1 MTLWVLFGLF
11 ALLVVLEVPV
21 AFALALSSIATIAFV
36 QPIPISI
43 VVQRMGTGLDSFVLI
58 AIPLFVLAG
67 HLLNRAGIADR
78 IFEFAAALV
87 GHIKGGLAL
96 VNVVASMIFAGMS
109 GVAQA
114 DAAGLGVVEVNAMR
128 KEGFDPAF
136 AAAVSAASSIIG
148 PIIPPSVIMVIYAV
162 MVQVSVADMFLA
174 GFLPG
179 ILMGLTLMVMI
190 YWMVRTGRVKAPP
203 TQSMSYPR
211 LGRSFVRALPALAAP
226 ILLTVGLLAGVA
238 TPTELGALTV
248 VYAAALG
255 FAQRELKMADLLD
268 ATRETLTTCGVLVF
282 IIACAVPFGWIV
294 ATSQAPM
301 KLAALLTS
309 ISENKYAILLILNIA
324 LLIIGC
330 FMETTA
336 ILLIATP
343 TLFPTIVA
351 LGIDPVHFGI
361 ILIVNLLIG
370 TLTPPLGVILF
381 IMMDIAKVSL
391 AQMTR
396 AVLPFYVPLF
406 VTLIIITY
414 WADFVLAVPRFFG
427 RPG

>member
-1 MTLWVLFGLF
+1 MTLLLLFGLLAVF
-11 ALLVVLEVPV
+11 IVLEMPV
-21 AFALALSSIATIAFV
+21 AFAMGLSAIATIV
-36 QPIPISI
+36 LTQPIPLSI

-78 IFEFAAALV
+78 IFAFAAALA
-87 GHIKGGLAL
+87 GHIRGGLAH

-148 PIIPPSVIMVIYAV
+148 PIIPPSVIMVVYAV

-174 GFLPG
+174 GILPG
-179 ILMGLTLMVMI
+179 ILMGGTLMVAI
-190 YWMVRTGRVKAPP
+190 YWMVRTGRIAAPP
-203 TQSMSYPR
+203 TQPMSFPR
-211 LGRSFVRALPALAAP
+211 LGHTFVRALPALAAP
-226 ILLTVGLLAGVA
+226 VLLTVGLLAGVA

-248 VYAAALG
+248 LYAAGLG
-255 FAQRELKMADLLD
+255 FLQRELSLRDVFEAL
-268 ATRETLTTCGVLVF
+268 RETLITCGVLVF

-301 KLAALLTS
+301 KLAQFMMS
-309 ISENKYAILLILNIA
+309 ISDNKFVILAVINIA
-324 LLIIGC
+324 LLLIGC

-343 TLFPTIVA
+343 TLFPLIVA

-370 TLTPPLGVILF
+370 TLTPPFGVILF
-381 IMMDIAKVSL
+381 IMMDIAKISL

-406 VTLIIITY
+406 VTLMIITY

-427 RPG
+427 KAN

>member
-1 MTLWVLFGLF
+1 MTLLILFGLF
-11 ALLVVLEVPV
+11 AVLVVIEVPV
-21 AFALALSSIATIAFV
+21 AFAMGLSAIVTIILT
-36 QPIPISI
+36 QPIPLSI

-67 HLLNRAGIADR
+67 HLLNRAGIAER
-78 IFEFAAALV
+78 IFTFADALV
-87 GHIKGGLAL
+87 GHVRGGLAH

-128 KEGFDPAF
+128 DEGYDPAF
-136 AAAVSAASSIIG
+136 AASVSAASAIIG
-148 PIIPPSVIMVIYAV
+148 PIIPPSVIMVVYAV
-162 MVQVSVADMFLA
+162 LVQASVADLFLA

-179 ILMGLTLMVMI
+179 ILMGSALMAMI
-190 YWMVRTGRVKAPP
+190 YWLVRTGRVAAPP
-203 TQSMSYPR
+203 TRPMSYAR

-226 ILLTVGLLAGVA
+226 VLLTVGLLAGVA

-255 FAQRELKMADLLD
+255 FAQRELSVRDVIEAS
-268 ATRETLTTCGVLVF
+268 RETLVTCGVLVF
-282 IIACAVPFGWIV
+282 IIACAVPFGWLV

-301 KLAALLTS
+301 KLAQFMMSVSDNRVVILAIINVGLLVV
-309 ISENKYAILLILNIA
+309 
-324 LLIIGC
+324 GC

-343 TLFPTIVA
+343 TLFPLILA

-361 ILIVNLLIG
+361 ILVVNLLIG
-370 TLTPPLGVILF
+370 TLTPPFGVILF
-381 IMMDIAKVSL
+381 IMMDIAKISL
-391 AQMTR
+391 AQISR
-396 AVLPFYVPLF
+396 AVLPFYIPLF
-406 VTLIIITY
+406 FTLMVITY
-414 WADFVLAVPRFFG
+414 WADFVLAVPRLFG
-427 RPG
+427 KPN

>member
-1 MTLWVLFGLF
+1 MTLLLLFGLF
-11 ALLVVLEVPV
+11 AILVAIEVPV
-21 AFALALSSIATIAFV
+21 AFAMGLSAIATITFT
-36 QPIPISI
+36 QPIPLSI
-43 VVQRMGTGLDSFVLI
+43 VVQRMGTGLDSLVLI

-78 IFEFAAALV
+78 IFAFATALV
-87 GHIKGGLAL
+87 GHIRGGLAH
-96 VNVVASMIFAGMS
+96 VNVLASMIFAGMS

-136 AAAVSAASSIIG
+136 AAAVSAASAIIG
-148 PIIPPSVIMVIYAV
+148 PIIPPSVIMVVYAV
-162 MVQVSVADMFLA
+162 MVQASVADLFLA

-179 ILMGLTLMVMI
+179 ILMGGALMAMI

-203 TQSMSYPR
+203 TEPMSFPR
-211 LGRSFVRALPALAAP
+211 LGTTFVRALPALAAP
-226 ILLTVGLLAGVA
+226 ILLTLGLLLGVA

-255 FAQRELKMADLLD
+255 FLQRELTIADVVG
-268 ATRETLTTCGVLVF
+268 AARETLVTCGVLVF
-282 IIACAVPFGWIV
+282 IIACAIPFGWIV

-301 KLAALLTS
+301 KLAAFMMSLS
-309 ISENKYAILLILNIA
+309 DNKFVILAIINVA

-343 TLFPTIVA
+343 TLFPLVVA

-361 ILIVNLLIG
+361 ILVVNLLIG
-370 TLTPPLGVILF
+370 TLTPPFGVILF
-381 IMMDIAKVSL
+381 IMMDIAKISL
-391 AQMTR
+391 AQISR
-396 AVLPFYVPLF
+396 AVLPFYIPLLF
-406 VTLIIITY
+406 TLLVVTY
-414 WADFVLAVPRFFG
+414 WADFVLYVPRLFG
-427 RPG
+427 KPG

>member
-1 MTLWVLFGLF
+1 MTLAILF
-11 ALLVVLEVPV
+11 ALFAILVAIEMPV
-21 AFALALSSIATIAFV
+21 AFAMGLSSIVTIAIT
-36 QPIPISI
+36 QPIPLSI

-67 HLLNRAGIADR
+67 HLMNRAGIAER
-78 IFEFAAALV
+78 IFAFADALV
-87 GHIKGGLAL
+87 GHLRGGLAH

-128 KEGFDPAF
+128 REGYDPAF
-136 AAAVSAASSIIG
+136 AAAVSASSAIIG
-148 PIIPPSVIMVIYAV
+148 PIIPPSVIMVVYAV
-162 MVQVSVADMFLA
+162 LVQVSVADLFLA
-174 GFLPG
+174 GILPG
-179 ILMGLTLMVMI
+179 LLMGGTMMAMI
-190 YWMVRTGRVKAPP
+190 GWLVRTGRVVAPAP
-203 TQSMSYPR
+203 RPMSASR
-211 LGRSFVRALPALAAP
+211 LGRTFVRALPALAAP
-226 ILLTVGLLAGVA
+226 VLLTVGLLAGVA

-255 FAQRELKMADLLD
+255 FAQRELTVREVLGAC
-268 ATRETLTTCGVLVF
+268 RETLVTCGVLVF

-301 KLAALLTS
+301 KLAAFMMS
-309 ISENKYAILLILNIA
+309 ISDNKVAILA
-324 LLIIGC
+324 LVNVGLLVVGC

-343 TLFPTIVA
+343 TLYPLIVA

-361 ILIVNLLIG
+361 ILVVNLLIG
-370 TLTPPLGVILF
+370 TLTPPFGVILF

-391 AQMTR
+391 ARMSR
-396 AVLPFYVPLF
+396 AVLPFYLPLAA
-406 VTLIIITY
+406 TLVVVTY

-427 RPG
+427 KPG

>member
-1 MTLWVLFGLF
+1 MTLLVLF
-11 ALLVVLEVPV
+11 ALFAVLVAIEMPV
-21 AFALALSSIATIAFV
+21 AFAMGLSAIVTIAFT
-36 QPIPISI
+36 QPVPLSI

-78 IFEFAAALV
+78 IFQFAAALV
-87 GHIKGGLAL
+87 GHIRGGLAP

-136 AAAVSAASSIIG
+136 AAAVSAASAIIG
-148 PIIPPSVIMVIYAV
+148 PIIPPSVIMVVYAV
-162 MVQVSVADMFLA
+162 MVSASVAELFLA

-179 ILMGLTLMVMI
+179 LLMGGSLMVTI
-190 YWMVRTGRVKAPP
+190 YWLVRTGRVVAPP
-203 TQSMSYPR
+203 TQRMSYPR
-211 LGRSFVRALPALAAP
+211 LGRTFVRALPALAAP

-255 FAQRELKMADLLD
+255 FIQRELTIKD
-268 ATRETLTTCGVLVF
+268 AFGAMRETLITCGVLVF

-301 KLAALLTS
+301 KLAQFLTS
-309 ISENKYAILLILNIA
+309 ISDNKYVILAIINIGLLIV
-324 LLIIGC
+324 GC

-361 ILIVNLLIG
+361 IIVVNLLIG
-370 TLTPPLGVILF
+370 TLTPPFGVILF
-381 IMMDIAKVSL
+381 IMMDIAKISL
-391 AQMTR
+391 AQISR

-406 VTLIIITY
+406 LTLLVVTY

-427 RPG
+427 KAG

>member
-67 HLLNRAGIADR
+67 HLLNRAGIAAR

-87 GHIKGGLAL
+87 GHIKGGLAH

-148 PIIPPSVIMVIYAV
+148 PIIPPSVIMVVYAV

-179 ILMGLTLMVMI
+179 ILMGLTLMAMI
-190 YWMVRTGRVKAPP
+190 YWMVSTGRVVAPP
-203 TQSMSYPR
+203 TQPMSYPR

-226 ILLTVGLLAGVA
+226 ILLTAGLLSGVA

-255 FAQRELKMADLLD
+255 FAQRELTLADLLGS
-268 ATRETLTTCGVLVF
+268 ARETLSTCGVLVF

-301 KLAALLTS
+301 KLAALMMS
-309 ISENKYAILLILNIA
+309 ISDNKFVILLIINIA
-324 LLIIGC
+324 LLVIGC

-343 TLFPTIVA
+343 TLYPTIVA

-361 ILIVNLLIG
+361 ILVVNLLIG
-370 TLTPPLGVILF
+370 TLTPPFGVILF

-391 AQMTR
+391 AQMAR

-406 VTLIIITY
+406 LTLLVVTY

-427 RPG
+427 RP

>member
-1 MTLWVLFGLF
+1 MFAVL
-11 ALLVVLEVPV
+11 VILEVPV
-21 AFALALSSIATIAFV
+21 AFAMGLASIASIVFT
-36 QPIPISI
+36 QPIPLSI

-78 IFEFAAALV
+78 IFEFTAAAV
-87 GHIKGGLAL
+87 GHIRGGLAH

-136 AAAVSAASSIIG
+136 AAAVSAASAIIG
-148 PIIPPSVIMVIYAV
+148 PIIPPSVIMVVYAV
-162 MVQVSVADMFLA
+162 MVQASVADLFLA

-179 ILMGLTLMVMI
+179 ILMGGSLMVMI

-203 TQSMSYPR
+203 TKRMSVP
-211 LGRSFVRALPALAAP
+211 LVGRTFVRALPGLAAP

-255 FAQRELKMADLLD
+255 FIQRELTIADLLS
-268 ATRETLTTCGVLVF
+268 AMRETLVTCGVLVF

-301 KLAALLTS
+301 KLAMFLTS
-309 ISENKYAILLILNIA
+309 ISGDNMVILAIINVA
-324 LLIIGC
+324 LLVAGC

-343 TLFPTIVA
+343 ALYPTIVA

-361 ILIVNLLIG
+361 IIVVNLLIG
-370 TLTPPLGVILF
+370 TLTPPFGVILF

-396 AVLPFYVPLF
+396 AVLPFYIPLVF
-406 VTLIIITY
+406 TLIVVTY
-414 WADFVLAVPRFFG
+414 WADFVLYVPRLFG
-427 RPG
+427 KAG

>member
-1 MTLWVLFGLF
+1 VTLAILF
-11 ALLVVLEVPV
+11 ALFAVLVAIEMPV
-21 AFALALSSIATIAFV
+21 AFAMGLSSIVTIAIT
-36 QPIPISI
+36 QPIPLSI

-67 HLLNRAGIADR
+67 HLMNRAGIAER
-78 IFEFAAALV
+78 IFAFADALV
-87 GHIKGGLAL
+87 GHLRGGLAH

-128 KEGFDPAF
+128 REGYDPAF
-136 AAAVSAASSIIG
+136 AAAVSASSAIIG
-148 PIIPPSVIMVIYAV
+148 PIIPPSVIMVVYAV
-162 MVQVSVADMFLA
+162 LVQVSVADLFLA
-174 GFLPG
+174 GILPG
-179 ILMGLTLMVMI
+179 LLMGGAMMAMI
-190 YWMVRTGRVKAPP
+190 WWLVRTGRVVAPAP
-203 TQSMSYPR
+203 RPMSASR
-211 LGRSFVRALPALAAP
+211 LGRTFVRALPALAAP
-226 ILLTVGLLAGVA
+226 VLLTVGLLAGVA

-255 FAQRELKMADLLD
+255 FAQRELTFGEVLGAC
-268 ATRETLTTCGVLVF
+268 RETLVTCGVLVF

-301 KLAALLTS
+301 KLAAFMMS
-309 ISENKYAILLILNIA
+309 ISDNKVAILA
-324 LLIIGC
+324 LVNVGLLVVGC

-343 TLFPTIVA
+343 TLYPLIVA

-361 ILIVNLLIG
+361 ILVVNLLIG
-370 TLTPPLGVILF
+370 TLTPPFGVILF

-391 AQMTR
+391 ARMSR
-396 AVLPFYVPLF
+396 AVLPFYVPLAA
-406 VTLIIITY
+406 TLVVVTY

-427 RPG
+427 KPG

>member
-1 MTLWVLFGLF
+1 VSLTVLFVLF
-11 ALLVVLEVPV
+11 ALLIILEVPV
-21 AFALALSSIATIAFV
+21 AFAMGLASIATIAFT
-36 QPIPISI
+36 QPIPLSI

-58 AIPLFVLAG
+58 AIPLFILAG

-78 IFEFAAALV
+78 IFEFATALV
-87 GHIKGGLAL
+87 GHIRGGLAH

-114 DAAGLGVVEVNAMR
+114 DAAGLGVVEVNAMK
-128 KEGFDPAF
+128 KEGFDVAF
-136 AAAVSAASSIIG
+136 AAAVSAASAIIG
-148 PIIPPSVIMVIYAV
+148 PIIPPSVIMVVYAV
-162 MVQVSVADMFLA
+162 MVQVSVADLFLA

-179 ILMGLTLMVMI
+179 ILMGFSLMAMI
-190 YWMVRTGRVKAPP
+190 YWLVSTGRVVAPP
-203 TQSMSYPR
+203 ATPMSYPV
-211 LGRSFVRALPALAAP
+211 LGRTFVRALPALAAP

-255 FAQRELKMADLLD
+255 FATRQLTIKSLIEAS
-268 ATRETLTTCGVLVF
+268 RETMVTCGVLVF

-301 KLAALLTS
+301 RLAEFLTGLSDNKYVILAIINVALL
-309 ISENKYAILLILNIA
+309 L
-324 LLIIGC
+324 IGC

-370 TLTPPLGVILF
+370 TLTPPFGVILF
-381 IMMDIAKVSL
+381 IMMDIAKISL
-391 AQMTR
+391 AQMAR
-396 AVLPFYVPLF
+396 AVMPFYIPLAF
-406 VTLIIITY
+406 TLLVITY

-427 RPG
+427 KPG

>member
-1 MTLWVLFGLF
+1 MTLLILFGLF
-11 ALLVVLEVPV
+11 AVLVAIEVPV
-21 AFALALSSIATIAFV
+21 AFAMGLSSIVTIV
-36 QPIPISI
+36 LTQPIPLSI

-67 HLLNRAGIADR
+67 HLLNRAGIAER
-78 IFEFAAALV
+78 IFTFADALV
-87 GHIKGGLAL
+87 GHVRGGLAH

-128 KEGFDPAF
+128 DEGYEPSF
-136 AAAVSAASSIIG
+136 AAAVSAASAIIG
-148 PIIPPSVIMVIYAV
+148 PIIPPSVIMVVYAV
-162 MVQVSVADMFLA
+162 LVQASVADLFLA

-179 ILMGLTLMVMI
+179 ILMGSALMATI
-190 YWMVRTGRVKAPP
+190 YWLVRSGRVKAPP
-203 TQSMSYPR
+203 TRPMSYPR

-226 ILLTVGLLAGVA
+226 VLLTVGLLAGVA

-248 VYAAALG
+248 VYALALG
-255 FAQRELKMADLLD
+255 FAQRELSIRDVID
-268 ATRETLTTCGVLVF
+268 ASRETLVTCGVLVF
-282 IIACAVPFGWIV
+282 IIACAVPFGWLV

-301 KLAALLTS
+301 KLAQFMMSVSDNRVVILAL
-309 ISENKYAILLILNIA
+309 INVGLLVV
-324 LLIIGC
+324 GC

-343 TLFPTIVA
+343 TLFPLIVA

-361 ILIVNLLIG
+361 ILVVNLLIG
-370 TLTPPLGVILF
+370 TLTPPFGVILF
-381 IMMDIAKVSL
+381 IMMDIAKISL
-391 AQMTR
+391 ARMSR
-396 AVLPFYVPLF
+396 AVLPFYVPLLLSL
-406 VTLIIITY
+406 VVITY

-427 RPG
+427 KAN

>member
-1 MTLWVLFGLF
+1 
-11 ALLVVLEVPV
+11 
-21 AFALALSSIATIAFV
+21 
-36 QPIPISI
+36 
-43 VVQRMGTGLDSFVLI
+43 MGTGLDSFVLI

-87 GHIKGGLAL
+87 GHIRGGLAH

-136 AAAVSAASSIIG
+136 AAAVSAASAIIG
-148 PIIPPSVIMVIYAV
+148 PIIPPSVIMVVYAV
-162 MVQVSVADMFLA
+162 LVQVSVADLFLA

-179 ILMGLTLMVMI
+179 ILMGGALMAMI
-190 YWMVRTGRVKAPP
+190 YWLVRTGRVVAPP
-203 TQSMSYPR
+203 TQPMSYPR
-211 LGRSFVRALPALAAP
+211 LGRDLRACAAGAGGADPAHRRPAGGRGHADRARRADG
-226 ILLTVGLLAGVA
+226 GLCRG
-238 TPTELGALTV
+238 
-248 VYAAALG
+248 LG
-255 FAQRELKMADLLD
+255 FLQRELTIADLIG
-268 ATRETLTTCGVLVF
+268 ATRETLVTCGVLCF

-301 KLAALLTS
+301 KLAALMMS
-309 ISENKYAILLILNIA
+309 ISDNKFVILMIINIA
-324 LLIIGC
+324 LLVIGC

-343 TLFPTIVA
+343 TLFPLIVA

-361 ILIVNLLIG
+361 ILVVNLLIG
-370 TLTPPLGVILF
+370 TLTPPFGVILF
-381 IMMDIAKVSL
+381 IMMDIAKISL
-391 AQMTR
+391 ARMSR

-406 VTLIIITY
+406 LTLMVITY

-427 RPG
+427 KAN

>member
-1 MTLWVLFGLF
+1 MTLLVLFGLF
-11 ALLVVLEVPV
+11 AALIVLEVPV
-21 AFALALSSIATIAFV
+21 AFAMGLSSIATIV
-36 QPIPISI
+36 LTQPIPLSI

-67 HLLNRAGIADR
+67 HLLNRAGIAER
-78 IFEFAAALV
+78 IFAFADAMV
-87 GHIKGGLAL
+87 GHVRGGLAH

-114 DAAGLGVVEVNAMR
+114 DAAGLGVVEVKAMR
-128 KEGFDPAF
+128 EEGYDPAF
-136 AAAVSAASSIIG
+136 AAAVSAASAIIG
-148 PIIPPSVIMVIYAV
+148 PIIPPSVIMVVYAV
-162 MVQVSVADMFLA
+162 LVQASVADLFLA

-179 ILMGLTLMVMI
+179 ILMGGALMAMI
-190 YWMVRTGRVKAPP
+190 YWLVRTGRVVAPATRP
-203 TQSMSYPR
+203 MSFPR
-211 LGRSFVRALPALAAP
+211 LGKTFVRALPALAAP

-255 FAQRELKMADLLD
+255 FIQRELSIKDVVEA
-268 ATRETLTTCGVLVF
+268 ARETLVTCGVLVF

-301 KLAALLTS
+301 KLAQFMMSLSGDKFVILAIINVALLV
-309 ISENKYAILLILNIA
+309 
-324 LLIIGC
+324 IGC

-343 TLFPTIVA
+343 TLFPLIVA
-351 LGIDPVHFGI
+351 LGVDPVHFGI
-361 ILIVNLLIG
+361 ILVVNLLIG
-370 TLTPPLGVILF
+370 TLTPPFGVILF
-381 IMMDIAKVSL
+381 IMMDIAKISL
-391 AQMTR
+391 AQMSR
-396 AVLPFYVPLF
+396 AVLPFYVPLMF
-406 VTLIIITY
+406 TLIVITY

-427 RPG
+427 KAN

>member
-1 MTLWVLFGLF
+1 MTLLLLFGLF
-11 ALLVVLEVPV
+11 AVLVVLQVPV
-21 AFALALSSIATIAFV
+21 AFALALSSITAIVFS
-36 QPIPISI
+36 QPVPLSI
-43 VVQRMGTGLDSFVLI
+43 IVQRMGTGLDSFVLI

-67 HLLNRAGIADR
+67 HLFNRAGIAHR
-78 IFEFAAALV
+78 IFDFADALV
-87 GHIKGGLAL
+87 GHIRGGLAH
-96 VNVVASMIFAGMS
+96 VNVLASMIFAGMS

-136 AAAVSAASSIIG
+136 AAAVSAASAIIG
-148 PIIPPSVIMVIYAV
+148 PIIPPSVIMVVYAV
-162 MVQVSVADMFLA
+162 MVQVSVADLFLA

-179 ILMGLTLMVMI
+179 ILMGGALMVTI
-190 YWMVRTGRVKAPP
+190 YWLVRTGRVVAPP
-203 TQSMSYPR
+203 TKRMSFPR
-211 LGRSFVRALPALAAP
+211 LGKTFVRALPSLAAP
-226 ILLTVGLLAGVA
+226 ILLMVGLLAGVA

-248 VYAAALG
+248 VYAAGLG
-255 FAQRELKMADLLD
+255 FAQRELTMRDVFEAS
-268 ATRETLTTCGVLVF
+268 RETLITCGVLVF

-301 KLAALLTS
+301 KLAAFMMS
-309 ISENKYAILLILNIA
+309 ISDNKFVILAIINIGLLV
-324 LLIIGC
+324 IGC

-343 TLFPTIVA
+343 TLYPLIVA
-351 LGIDPVHFGI
+351 LGVDPVHFGI

-370 TLTPPLGVILF
+370 TLTPPFGVILF
-381 IMMDIAKVSL
+381 IMMNIAKISL
-391 AQMTR
+391 AQISR

-406 VTLIIITY
+406 VTLLVITY

-427 RPG
+427 KPN

>member
-1 MTLWVLFGLF
+1 MTLAVLFGLF
-11 ALLVVLEVPV
+11 AVLIVMEVPV
-21 AFALALSSIATIAFV
+21 AFAMALSSIATIVFT
-36 QPIPISI
+36 QPIPLSI

-67 HLLNRAGIADR
+67 HLLNRAGIAER
-78 IFEFAAALV
+78 IFTFADALV
-87 GHIKGGLAL
+87 GHIRGGLAH

-114 DAAGLGVVEVNAMR
+114 DAAGLGVVEVKAMR
-128 KEGFDPAF
+128 EEGYDPAF
-136 AAAVSAASSIIG
+136 AAAVSAASAIIG
-148 PIIPPSVIMVIYAV
+148 PIIPPSVIMVVYAV
-162 MVQVSVADMFLA
+162 LVQVSVADLFLA

-179 ILMGLTLMVMI
+179 ILMGGALMAMI
-190 YWMVRTGRVKAPP
+190 YWLVATGRVKAPAP
-203 TQSMSYPR
+203 RPMSYPR

-255 FAQRELKMADLLD
+255 FVQRELTVRDCVD
-268 ATRETLTTCGVLVF
+268 ASRETLVTCGVLVY
-282 IIACAVPFGWIV
+282 IIACAVPFGWLV

-301 KLAALLTS
+301 KLAQFMMSVSADKNVILAIINVGLLV
-309 ISENKYAILLILNIA
+309 
-324 LLIIGC
+324 IGC

-343 TLFPTIVA
+343 TLFPLIVA
-351 LGIDPVHFGI
+351 LGVDPVHFGI
-361 ILIVNLLIG
+361 ILVVNLLIG
-370 TLTPPLGVILF
+370 TLTPPFGVILF
-381 IMMDIAKVSL
+381 IMMDIAKISL
-391 AQMTR
+391 AQISR
-396 AVLPFYVPLF
+396 AVLPFYVPLLF
-406 VTLIIITY
+406 TLVVITY

-427 RPG
+427 KAN

>member
-1 MTLWVLFGLF
+1 MTLAILF
-11 ALLVVLEVPV
+11 ALFAVLVAIEMPV
-21 AFALALSSIATIAFV
+21 AFAMGLSSIVTIAIT
-36 QPIPISI
+36 QPIPLSI

-67 HLLNRAGIADR
+67 HLMNRAGIAER
-78 IFEFAAALV
+78 IFAFADALV
-87 GHIKGGLAL
+87 GHLRGGLAH

-128 KEGFDPAF
+128 REGYDPAF
-136 AAAVSAASSIIG
+136 AAAVSASSAIIG
-148 PIIPPSVIMVIYAV
+148 PIIPPSVIMVVYAV
-162 MVQVSVADMFLA
+162 LVQVSVADLFLA
-174 GFLPG
+174 GILPG
-179 ILMGLTLMVMI
+179 LLMGGAMMAMI
-190 YWMVRTGRVKAPP
+190 WWLVRTGRVVAPAP
-203 TQSMSYPR
+203 RPMSASR
-211 LGRSFVRALPALAAP
+211 LGRTFVRALPALAAP
-226 ILLTVGLLAGVA
+226 VLLTVGLLAGVA

-255 FAQRELKMADLLD
+255 FAQRELTFGEVLGAC
-268 ATRETLTTCGVLVF
+268 RETLVTCGVLVF

-301 KLAALLTS
+301 KLAAFMMS
-309 ISENKYAILLILNIA
+309 ISDNKVAILA
-324 LLIIGC
+324 LVNVGLLVVGC

-343 TLFPTIVA
+343 TLYPLIVA
-351 LGIDPVHFGI
+351 LGVDPVHFGI
-361 ILIVNLLIG
+361 ILVVNLLIG
-370 TLTPPLGVILF
+370 TLTPPFGVILF

-391 AQMTR
+391 ARMSR
-396 AVLPFYVPLF
+396 AVLPFYVPLAA
-406 VTLIIITY
+406 TLVVVTY

-427 RPG
+427 KPG